1 MNFLKKINYSKYKKN
16 SYAISNVDLII
27 DRIFAKIKRGI
38 YLDIGCN
45 HPIKYNNTY
54 LLYNRG
60 WKGINIDSDEKSIS
74 AFNKFRKNDYN
85 FKGLISSS
93 EKNINYYYYHDRSAL
108 NTVDKNL
115 VKSRKAKP
123 KKIIKLSTTTINKII
138 SNSPYKNKKINLLSI
153 DIENHEYEALKNFN
167 FKKYKIDIIV
177 TECLNLKSKKLETQN
192 QSLKYILNSKI
203 YKLLIRNNYNLINW
217 VNSDLVFVYNKSK
230 IRL

>member
-1 MNFLKKINYSKYKKN
+1 M
-16 SYAISNVDLII
+16 
-27 DRIFAKIKRGI
+27 
-38 YLDIGCN
+38 
-45 HPIKYNNTY
+45 
-54 LLYNRG
+54 
-60 WKGINIDSDEKSIS
+60 
-74 AFNKFRKNDYN
+74 
-85 FKGLISSS
+85 
-93 EKNINYYYYHDRSAL
+93 